1 MERTCASCSPINNS
15 ARQFVAWEKQG
26 RQRVLKHSRG
36 EGSCLTGKNTS
47 QYQATPNNGGQLA
60 LDMEYIQYQTKMDKR
75 YNRNRKVHMI
85 VAVIDG
91 MGGGIGAQIVTQL
104 RQELPLEVEILA
116 LGTNA
121 IATDRMMKA
130 RANRGASGE
139 NAIHVSIDKA
149 DFILA
154 PIGVVIPNSMMG
166 EVTSVIAESIAGA
179 PGRKLLLP
187 INQPHFEIVGIEWK
201 ALTKQISAAI
211 EIIRQALEMDGD

>member
-1 MERTCASCSPINNS
+1 MTI
-15 ARQFVAWEKQG
+15 
-26 RQRVLKHSRG
+26 
-36 EGSCLTGKNTS
+36 
-47 QYQATPNNGGQLA
+47 
-60 LDMEYIQYQTKMDKR
+60 
-75 YNRNRKVHMI
+75 
-85 VAVIDG
+85 AVIDG

-104 RQELPLEVEILA
+104 RQELSLEVEILA

-121 IATDRMMKA
+121 VATEKMMKA

-139 NAIHVSIDKA
+139 NAIRVSIGRA

-166 EVTSVIAESIAGA
+166 EVTPGIAEAIASA

-211 EIIRQALEMDGD
+211 SVIRQALEAEPEQV

>member
-1 MERTCASCSPINNS
+1 
-15 ARQFVAWEKQG
+15 
-26 RQRVLKHSRG
+26 
-36 EGSCLTGKNTS
+36 
-47 QYQATPNNGGQLA
+47 
-60 LDMEYIQYQTKMDKR
+60 
-75 YNRNRKVHMI
+75 
-85 VAVIDG
+85 

-116 LGTNA
+116 LGANA
-121 IATDRMMKA
+121 IATQKMMQA

-139 NAIHVSIDKA
+139 NAVRISIGQA

-154 PIGVVIPNSMMG
+154 PIGVVVPNSLMG
-166 EVTSVIAESIAGA
+166 EVTPVIAEAIAGA

-211 EIIRQALEMDGD
+211 EIIRQTLETEG

>member
-1 MERTCASCSPINNS
+1 MAI
-15 ARQFVAWEKQG
+15 
-26 RQRVLKHSRG
+26 
-36 EGSCLTGKNTS
+36 
-47 QYQATPNNGGQLA
+47 
-60 LDMEYIQYQTKMDKR
+60 
-75 YNRNRKVHMI
+75 
-85 VAVIDG
+85 AVIDG

-104 RQELPLEVEILA
+104 RQELSLEVEILA

-121 IATDRMMKA
+121 VATEKMMKA

-139 NAIHVSIDKA
+139 NAIRVSIGQA

-154 PIGVVIPNSMMG
+154 PVGVVVPNSMMG
-166 EVTSVIAESIAGA
+166 EVTPGIAEAIANA

-211 EIIRQALEMDGD
+211 DAIRQALEMEAEGI